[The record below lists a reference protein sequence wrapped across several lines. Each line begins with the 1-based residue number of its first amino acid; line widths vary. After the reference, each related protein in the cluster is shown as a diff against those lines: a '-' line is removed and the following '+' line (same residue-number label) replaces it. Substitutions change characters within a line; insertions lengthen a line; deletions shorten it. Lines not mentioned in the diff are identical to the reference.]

1 MRFVSAAG
9 WLLLCAPL
17 LPAAPPRPERRILVA
32 QYEGPG
38 GNRII
43 EVSSGGKVTWEH
55 KPPSLCVMAQ
65 ALPNGHVV
73 YAYGGKP
80 TGAREVDREHKT
92 VWKYESRCPQTLGCE
107 RLPNGNT
114 LIGEQGPCRAVEV
127 SPAGD
132 VVSAVT
138 LPTTEKAYHQQLRM
152 LHRLADGN
160 VLAAIEA
167 EGAAREVD
175 PAGKVVWEVKGL
187 ANVFE
192 ALRLANGNT
201 LVACGTQKRVIEVS
215 PAGKVVWE
223 LTAGDVPEANLTWVT
238 SLQVLKNG
246 NYLIGNF
253 LRGQEGKGAH
263 ALEVTREKKIV
274 WTFADHA
281 LVKAATMVRALD
293 DE

>member
-1 MRFVSAAG
+1 MKLPPLVLAVLLSATLLSAG
-9 WLLLCAPL
+9 ET
-17 LPAAPPRPERRILVA
+17 PRGRAILVA
-32 QYEGPG
+32 QYQGPG
-38 GNRII
+38 GNRIVEI
-43 EVSSGGKVTWEH
+43 SAQGKVVWEH
-55 KPPSLCVMAQ
+55 KPPSLCVIFQ
-65 ALPNGHVV
+65 ALPGGHVV
-73 YAYGGKP
+73 YAYGGNP
-80 TGAREVDREHKT
+80 TGVREIDREQKVVRDH
-92 VWKYESRCPQTLGCE
+92 VRPCPQVLSCE

-127 SPAGD
+127 SPAGE
-132 VVSAVT
+132 VVSA
-138 LPTTEKAYHQQLRM
+138 LPLPNREKAYHQQLRNI
-152 LHRLADGN
+152 HRLPNGN

-175 PAGKVVWEVKGL
+175 RDGKVVWEFTGL

-192 ALRLANGNT
+192 ALRLSNGNT

-223 LTAGDVPEANLTWVT
+223 LGAQDVPEVNLTWVT

-263 ALEVTREKKIV
+263 AFEVTREKKVV

-281 LVKAATMVRALD
+281 LVQTATMVRAL
-293 DE
+293 EEE